1 MKSQVRKEY
10 DRHKKNLS
18 RAVKARKKA
27 RENIVIGVDGSKKC
41 KKCGTIYSKYSLLL
55 WKGKI
60 TNSLLCEVCEKVD
73 IKKLMSKWKKME
85 EGPKQVQNNDGSISV
100 GGEKWYYH
108 PFYGFR
114 RNKTRGKYIRQ
125 RQ

>member
-1 MKSQVRKEY
+1 M
-10 DRHKKNLS
+10 S

>member
-1 MKSQVRKEY
+1 M
-10 DRHKKNLS
+10 S

-41 KKCGTIYSKYSLLL
+41 KKCGTIYSKYSLFL

-60 TNSLLCEVCEKVD
+60 TNSLLCEVCEKAD
-73 IKKLMSKWKKME
+73 IKKSVAKRIKRLDKK
-85 EGPKQVQNNDGSISV
+85 GPKQVQNNDGSISV